1 MLSLKNTLFAGLV
14 AAMAISSPALATP
27 VDTFS
32 GTLSFSDTSP
42 PLNNLVYFTGNFATS
57 PFSFTGGTGYTYT
70 DKLSVTG
77 FDLNL
82 ASVTQS
88 DQVAVDVNFNL
99 PDLASTSIGGTGS
112 LTDVFHLRGFYYSDT
127 GTITWG
133 APVTVNFLD
142 GSVLEIKI
150 DDISLSG
157 LNGTATGS
165 GNLTMTV
172 QKVAAVPEPFTMS
185 LFGAGL
191 LGMTGV
197 AAKRRKKRANA

>member
-1 MLSLKNTLFAGLV
+1 MPSLKNSLFAGFIAAV
-14 AAMAISSPALATP
+14 ALSSPALATP

-32 GTLSFSDTSP
+32 GTLSFADTSP
-42 PLNNLVYFTGNFATS
+42 LLDDGVYFLGSFATS
-57 PFSFTGGTGYTYT
+57 PFSFSGGAGTSYT
-70 DKLSVTG
+70 DKLTVTG
-77 FDLNL
+77 LDINL

-88 DQVAVDVNFNL
+88 DQVGVDIHFNL
-99 PDLASTSIGGTGS
+99 PDPTSTSIGGTGT

-133 APVTVNFLD
+133 APATVSFLD

-150 DDISLSG
+150 DNIFLSG
-157 LNGTATGS
+157 LNGVATGS

-172 QKVAAVPEPFTMS
+172 QKVAAVPEPMTMS

-191 LGMTGV
+191 LGLTGV
-197 AAKRRKKRANA
+197 AAKRRKKRA

>member
-1 MLSLKNTLFAGLV
+1 
-14 AAMAISSPALATP
+14 MAISSPALATP

-42 PLNNLVYFTGNFATS
+42 LLNNLVYFTGNFATS
-57 PFSFTGGTGYTYT
+57 PFTFTGGTGFTYT

-77 FDLNL
+77 LDLNL

-88 DQVAVDVNFNL
+88 DQVGVDINFNF
-99 PDLASTSIGGTGS
+99 PNPMGTSIGGTGT
-112 LTDVFHLRGFYYSDT
+112 LTDIFHLRGFYYSDT

-142 GSVLEIKI
+142 GSVLEVKI

-157 LNGTATGS
+157 INGTATGS

-172 QKVAAVPEPFTMS
+172 QKVAAVPEPVTMS

-191 LGMTGV
+191 LGLTGV
-197 AAKRRKKRANA
+197 AAKRRKKRT